1 VHFFGTFFGDDEMY
15 IVVPGGQRKDLCI
28 NAMHYNYIWH
38 LWIDLLFVLQEQECR
53 FEKKRC
59 FAYIAHALN
68 TSRVEFVRLLEIA
81 TPYTVGYASPIAV
94 LLKDIPVFDLVL
106 L

>member
-1 VHFFGTFFGDDEMY
+1 MY

-53 FEKKRC
+53 FEKKKV
-59 FAYIAHALN
+59 F
-68 TSRVEFVRLLEIA
+68 RLHRA
-81 TPYTVGYASPIAV
+81 CP
-94 LLKDIPVFDLVL
+94 
-106 L
+106 